1 MIKFELKDISSL
13 ESFLDKVI
21 TSEKIVD
28 NLIELDY
35 ELYNEKKYCNNDKN
49 YCAILLLNED
59 KSNETH
65 KSKAVIIE
73 LMQKFKTYPIK
84 FFFINIKKYSEIKTL
99 IESYGVAENNLIM
112 IKSKNFSFFNQ
123 EIDSSELSYFI
134 YRSLNRGNKIQ
145 ILKSEMLFI
154 PRRDISDL

>member
-73 LMQKFKTYPIK
+73 LM
-84 FFFINIKKYSEIKTL
+84 
-99 IESYGVAENNLIM
+99 
-112 IKSKNFSFFNQ
+112 
-123 EIDSSELSYFI
+123 
-134 YRSLNRGNKIQ
+134 
-145 ILKSEMLFI
+145 
-154 PRRDISDL
+154 